1 MIHNRGTLIVGIGGL
16 TSEVGKTTL
25 LCKLL
30 KAFPGWEAIKT
41 TRGHYRSCGKDP
53 HTCCVS
59 DLLSVE
65 PVVYSERKTTYVAGK
80 DTGKYWDAGAGN
92 VHWVIAT
99 DEQVEAGIREAL
111 GRVTAAGVF
120 VEGNS
125 FSEFVKP
132 DFLVMVADSE
142 TLKIKRTARRA
153 LSHVGAVYVSHRS
166 GASDTESI
174 RKFLRDCDLRED
186 VEFFEDDQVA
196 SLADYIW
203 ATLLSHCANSDNH
216 SSIRNISDSPDNKG
230 LTQASGG

>member
-1 MIHNRGTLIVGIGGL
+1 MIHNRGTLIIGIGGL

-30 KAFPGWEAIKT
+30 EAFPGWEAIKT

-59 DLLSVE
+59 DLLSEE
-65 PVVYSERKTTYVAGK
+65 PVVYSGRKTTYVAGK

-111 GRVTAAGVF
+111 GRVTAAGVL

-125 FSEFVKP
+125 FTEFVKP
-132 DFLVMVADSE
+132 DFFVMVADSE
-142 TLKIKRTARRA
+142 MLKIKRTARRA
-153 LSHVGAVYVSHRS
+153 LSEVGAIYVSHS
-166 GASDTESI
+166 SAASDTESI
-174 RKFLRDCDLRED
+174 RKFLHDCDLRED
-186 VEFFEDDQVA
+186 VEFFDDNQVA
-196 SLADYIW
+196 LLADYVR
-203 ATLLSHCANSDNH
+203 ATLLSSSANADNH
-216 SSIRNISDSPDNKG
+216 SSIRNVLDSPDNKG
-230 LTQASGG
+230 LTQASRS

>member
-1 MIHNRGTLIVGIGGL
+1 MNHNRGTLIVGIGGL

-59 DLLSVE
+59 DLLSEE
-65 PVVYSERKTTYVAGK
+65 PVVHSGRKTTYVAGK

-99 DEQVEAGIREAL
+99 DEQVEAGIHEAL
-111 GRVTAAGVF
+111 GRLTAPGVL

-125 FSEFVKP
+125 FTEFVKP
-132 DFLVMVADSE
+132 DFFVMVADSE
-142 TLKIKRTARRA
+142 MLKIKRTARRA
-153 LSHVGAVYVSHRS
+153 LSQVGAVYVSHS
-166 GASDTESI
+166 SAASDIESI
-174 RKFLRDCDLRED
+174 RKFLRECDLRED

-196 SLADYIW
+196 SLADYIR
-203 ATLLSHCANSDNH
+203 ATLLSSSANADNH
-216 SSIRNISDSPDNKG
+216 SSIRNILDSPDNKG
-230 LTQASGG
+230 LTQASRS